1 MVYRPKAQQAK
12 TEEEEAD
19 ELLRKTV
26 QVQQDSSKESTPSKR
41 AEPAPPQQN
50 SYIAPPNQF
59 AAAVNPFANL
69 TVEQTQ

>member
-1 MVYRPKAQQAK
+1 MVYRPKALQAK

-41 AEPAPPQQN
+41 ADPAPQQPT
-50 SYIAPPNQF
+50 YVAPTQF

-69 TVEQTQ
+69 TVEQT